1 MSVPKSL
8 NKSDMLNNYIDE
20 AAPVFYNMGKGVMG
34 SYDNI
39 RFKTPCK
46 NNWRHP
52 PCVNKLKGKNMWVP
66 QGTPLPLRNEMI
78 YSELP
83 NPSMFYFAQNYS
95 SPACCPSTYS
105 TDSGCVCTTAQ
116 QQNMIG
122 QYRGNN
128 KNYRNYSF

>member
-1 MSVPKSL
+1 
-8 NKSDMLNNYIDE
+8 
-20 AAPVFYNMGKGVMG
+20 MG

-105 TDSGCVCTTAQ
+105 TDSGCVCTTPQ
-116 QQNMIG
+116 QQKTSPTQKSTSVYLCDTYHVVTVLGLMVIII
-122 QYRGNN
+122 
-128 KNYRNYSF
+128 

>member
-1 MSVPKSL
+1 
-8 NKSDMLNNYIDE
+8 
-20 AAPVFYNMGKGVMG
+20 
-34 SYDNI
+34 
-39 RFKTPCK
+39 
-46 NNWRHP
+46 
-52 PCVNKLKGKNMWVP
+52 MWVP

-105 TDSGCVCTTAQ
+105 TDSGCVCTTPQ

-128 KNYRNYSF
+128 KNHRNYSF